1 MQLQQ
6 TSLLQTKTN
15 YLTKTIYPYP
25 CYLTSMSYHCHNRKC
40 RTISWKFFS
49 ANFLLIPCT
58 IMKKLGH
65 IESLSLCL
73 PIEPPLHAI
82 HPPSFTWRLVSTLN
96 QWEQKG
102 KKQKEQK
109 FSTHV
114 YTYGTAK
121 RVSMSALRRVL
132 YVDWE
137 FGYDFWQKSLPAWN
151 WLKVLITAF
160 TMARVRYLWQNC
172 PCKEVTMQEYHTYL
186 VPNPPLYHF

>member
-1 MQLQQ
+1 
-6 TSLLQTKTN
+6 
-15 YLTKTIYPYP
+15 
-25 CYLTSMSYHCHNRKC
+25 
-40 RTISWKFFS
+40 
-49 ANFLLIPCT
+49 
-58 IMKKLGH
+58 MKKLGH
-65 IESLSLCL
+65 IESLSLYL

-132 YVDWE
+132 YGDWE

-186 VPNPPLYHF
+186 VPILHYIIFKNIRLEQFSTVSIPFHKVPVLRRSCEIALNTEKA

>member
-1 MQLQQ
+1 
-6 TSLLQTKTN
+6 
-15 YLTKTIYPYP
+15 
-25 CYLTSMSYHCHNRKC
+25 
-40 RTISWKFFS
+40 
-49 ANFLLIPCT
+49 
-58 IMKKLGH
+58 MKKLGH
-65 IESLSLCL
+65 SESLSLYL

>member
-1 MQLQQ
+1 MHNHEKTWPYWKPESISTYR
-6 TSLLQTKTN
+6 TSTACNSPSLVHVKTC
-15 YLTKTIYPYP
+15 THTQ
-25 CYLTSMSYHCHNRKC
+25 SM
-40 RTISWKFFS
+40 RT
-49 ANFLLIPCT
+49 
-58 IMKKLGH
+58 
-65 IESLSLCL
+65 E
-73 PIEPPLHAI
+73 
-82 HPPSFTWRLVSTLN
+82 
-96 QWEQKG
+96 G

-132 YVDWE
+132 YGDWE

-186 VPNPPLYHF
+186 VPILHYIIFKNIRLEQFSTVSVPSTKFQFYAGLVKLL

>member
-1 MQLQQ
+1 MQFTLPRSREDLY
-6 TSLLQTKTN
+6 THSIN
-15 YLTKTIYPYP
+15 E
-25 CYLTSMSYHCHNRKC
+25 NR
-40 RTISWKFFS
+40 R
-49 ANFLLIPCT
+49 
-58 IMKKLGH
+58 
-65 IESLSLCL
+65 
-73 PIEPPLHAI
+73 
-82 HPPSFTWRLVSTLN
+82 
-96 QWEQKG
+96 G
-102 KKQKEQK
+102 KKKEQK

-186 VPNPPLYHF
+186 VPILHYIIFKNIRLKKFQQSVYLPQSSSFTQVLRNCFKYWKGLNVYNALNTVCTLNKIPVKFRTYWNQRLKNTMNEQKLYTE